1 MSVDTEQIIQEKIHT
16 AENTEEISY
25 LSPII
30 LIVIGIVLGFTLF
43 YLLKLTCVFSVNY
56 F

>member
-1 MSVDTEQIIQEKIHT
+1 MSVDTEQIIQEKIHMVG
-16 AENTEEISY
+16 NVEEISY

-43 YLLKLTCVFSVNY
+43 YSLKLIFVFSVNY